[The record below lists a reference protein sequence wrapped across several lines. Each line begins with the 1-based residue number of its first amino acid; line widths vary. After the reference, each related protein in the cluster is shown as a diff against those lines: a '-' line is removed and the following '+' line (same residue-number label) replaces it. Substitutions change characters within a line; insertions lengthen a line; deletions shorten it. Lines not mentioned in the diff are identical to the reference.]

1 MPRVICL
8 IVLFLHWGIG
18 VAWCSEKVHKNSI
31 SICAVIINELTEGKI
46 AFEDARQ
53 ISLAIAN
60 AGNKNFGKITC
71 GDMWLYM
78 AIVHVESGFRNN
90 IVNYHN
96 CRGMFQVH
104 APSWASKFGIKYAD
118 LLDLETNANCGVGVF
133 KYYLQQYK
141 KVAPALS
148 AYNSDHPLAAMGYA
162 SAVLSAK
169 NRIKKRYTQL
179 YRLYEE
185 QERLASKPPDSTNLY
200 TPIDQAAPKK

>member
-18 VAWCSEKVHKNSI
+18 YAWCSEKVHKNSI
-31 SICAVIINELTEGKI
+31 PICAAIINELTEGKI
-46 AFEDARQ
+46 GVEQARE

-60 AGNKNFGKITC
+60 AGNKHFGKVTC
-71 GDMWLYM
+71 GEMWLYM

-90 IVNYHN
+90 IVNDHN

-104 APSWASKFGIKYAD
+104 APSWASKFGIGYAD
-118 LLDLETNANCGVGVF
+118 LLDLETNAHCGVGVF

-141 KVAPALS
+141 KLPATLS
-148 AYNSDHPLAAMGYA
+148 AYNSDHPWAAMGYA
-162 SAVLSAK
+162 YAVLGVK

-179 YRLYEE
+179 YKLYEE
-185 QERLASKPPDSTNLY
+185 QERIASKAPETVSVY
-200 TPIDQAAPKK
+200 TPEDRSAPK